1 MITLGNRQ
9 VTNVNAPTI
18 VCGGC
23 AQGINKAL
31 AALEGVTDV
40 KVDVAEKRVTVE
52 HDESLLGNAILD
64 TLGRAGFPAS
74 LEAEVTAG

>member
-1 MITLGNRQ
+1 MITMGTKQ
-9 VTNVNAPTI
+9 VTSVNAPTI

-40 KVDVAEKRVTVE
+40 KVDVAAKRVTVE
-52 HDESLLGNAILD
+52 HDESVLGDAILD
-64 TLGRAGFPAS
+64 ALGRAGFPAS
-74 LEAEVTAG
+74 L